1 MTTTR
6 VRGLAFGSL
15 AVSVTLSV
23 GAVAYLVKGWSI
35 PLLPTEFGAKGYS
48 VVFALA
54 IGGIGAVIAVRQPRN
69 AIGWIFCEIGIIA
82 GSLAFSEAYARWA
95 VIREGGAPA
104 GALYAAWLQ
113 EWIWI
118 PMIGGLAVVAAI
130 FPDGHFLSPRWR
142 RAIVWSIAA
151 AVMAA
156 VLTAAVPRLTVYEG
170 YDNPVGIGGSTMQS
184 LADTAA
190 ALLLPLMVIGA
201 AAAVVRFRRSS
212 GETRQQLK
220 WLALSMTF
228 VAVLITFYG
237 LGALVS
243 GTSNPSEQNWAEYL
257 SILSFLSV
265 PVSIAFGVLK
275 YRLYDIDIV
284 ITKAVVYGGLAAF
297 ITVVYVAIV
306 VGVGAAIGAT
316 NHVVLSAAAAAVVA
330 LAFQPARRRA
340 QRFANRII
348 YGERA
353 TPYQVLAELGGRL
366 AGEYAVDDVVQR
378 VATTLANGIGAERA
392 AVWLHVE
399 AELRPVGAWP
409 PGEPVARVPLIDL
422 TVPAELDGM
431 RAVAVRHQGEVLG
444 AIGVRKAVSDP
455 ITPADEKLLGDLAA
469 QAGLVLRN
477 VRLVEDLRASR
488 QRLVATQ
495 DEERRRI
502 ERNIHDGAQQQLVAL
517 AVKIRLADTMVGR
530 DEDQAH
536 ELLAQAQADAS
547 DALSDLRDLAHGIY
561 PPLLADKGLVSALES
576 QARKAT
582 FPVRLQH
589 HGVGRYRPE
598 SEAAV
603 YFCVLEALQNIG
615 KYAAATLVQVRLEA
629 QDGVLRFAVED
640 DGGGFDARKPSG
652 AGLTNMR
659 DRLDALGGSL
669 TIRSEVGRGTTI
681 SGEVPVGDL
690 GDPALGALHAV
701 NPGVVV
707 PEGLPQTNVPRR
719 S

>member
-1 MTTTR
+1 MTTKR

-15 AVSVTLSV
+15 AVSVTLGV
-23 GAVAYLVKGWSI
+23 WAVAYLVKGWSI

-48 VVFALA
+48 VLFALV
-54 IGGIGAVIAVRQPRN
+54 IGGVGTVIAIRRPGN
-69 AIGWIFCEIGIIA
+69 AIGWIFCGIGIIA
-82 GSLAFSEAYARWA
+82 GFLAFSEAYARWA
-95 VIREGGAPA
+95 IIREGGAPA

-118 PMIGGLAVVAAI
+118 PMVGGLAVVAAI

-142 RAIVWSIAA
+142 RTILWSIAA

-156 VLTAAVPRLTVYEG
+156 VLTAVVPRLTVYAG
-170 YDNPVGIGGSTMQS
+170 YDNPVGVGGSAMQS
-184 LADTAA
+184 VADVAA
-190 ALLLPLMVIGA
+190 ALLLPLMLFGA
-201 AAAVVRFRRSS
+201 VAALARFRRSS
-212 GETRQQLK
+212 GEERQQLK
-220 WLALSMTF
+220 WLALSIGF
-228 VAVLITFYG
+228 VAVVITLYG
-237 LGALVS
+237 LGTLVS
-243 GTSNPSEQNWAEYL
+243 GTSNPFARDWAEYL

-306 VGVGAAIGAT
+306 VGVGAAVGAT

-366 AGEYAVDDVVQR
+366 GGEYAVDDVVQR

-409 PGEPVARVPLIDL
+409 PGEPLARVPLVDPM
-422 TVPAELDGM
+422 VPAELDGM
-431 RAVAVRHQGEVLG
+431 RTVAVRHQGEVLG
-444 AIGVRKAVSDP
+444 AIGVRKAVSEP

-488 QRLVATQ
+488 QRLVAAQ

-517 AVKIRLADTMVGR
+517 AVKIRLADATIGTN
-530 DEDQAH
+530 DDHAH
-536 ELLAQAQADAS
+536 ELLAQVQTDAA

-576 QARKAT
+576 QARRAT
-582 FPVRLQH
+582 IPVQVQH
-589 HGVGRYRPE
+589 DGVDRYQPE
-598 SEAAV
+598 AEAAV
-603 YFCVLEALQNIG
+603 YFCVLEALQNVG
-615 KYAAATLVQVRLEA
+615 KYAAATLVQVRLGA
-629 QDGVLRFAVED
+629 ADGLLRFAVQD
-640 DGGGFDARKPSG
+640 DGGGFDAGKPSG

-690 GDPALGALHAV
+690 A
-701 NPGVVV
+701 
-707 PEGLPQTNVPRR
+707 
-719 S
+719 